1 MNKMCFINFKCCD
14 FCYKKYF
21 IYDFLVDNC
30 VKILGMNWFYK
41 NEFKN
46 VFQNNYIVYLFKF
59 YIIKNYLKYN
69 MGVFEYFL

>member
-14 FCYKKYF
+14 FCYKDILFVIQWK
-21 IYDFLVDNC
+21 NC

>member
-1 MNKMCFINFKCCD
+1 MNKICFINFKCCD

-21 IYDFLVDNC
+21 IYDFLVENC

-46 VFQNNYIVYLFKF
+46 VFL
-59 YIIKNYLKYN
+59 
-69 MGVFEYFL
+69 E